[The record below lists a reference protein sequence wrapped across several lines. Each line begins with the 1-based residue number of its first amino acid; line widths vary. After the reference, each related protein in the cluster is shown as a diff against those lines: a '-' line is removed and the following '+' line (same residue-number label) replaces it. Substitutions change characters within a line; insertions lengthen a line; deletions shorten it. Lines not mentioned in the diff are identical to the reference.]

1 MSTDTVAE
9 QKKTLADVFVE
20 GAVRGWN
27 IGVKSTVP
35 NVVMAFAVI
44 AVLKLTG
51 FLDIVAEVFDPV
63 MAVFSLPGV
72 AITVLIGAWLSMGGG
87 VGICAGLYMDGLLT
101 GSQVT
106 ILIPAIFLMG
116 AQIQYWGRVLGTSG
130 VQAKF
135 YKVYFAI
142 SILNA
147 LVCMFLMQFVA

>member
-1 MSTDTVAE
+1 MSANTQVI
-9 QKKTLADVFVE
+9 QKKTIADVFVE

-63 MAVFSLPGV
+63 MALFSLPGV
-72 AITVLIGAWLSMGGG
+72 SITVLIGAWLSMGGG
-87 VGICAGLYMDGLLT
+87 VGICASLYTQGLLT
-101 GSQVT
+101 DAKVT

-130 VQAKF
+130 LQAKF
-135 YKVYFAI
+135 YKVYFGI
-142 SILNA
+142 SILNV
-147 LVCMFLMQFVA
+147 LLCMFVMQFIV

>member
-1 MSTDTVAE
+1 MSASSQII
-9 QKKTLADVFVE
+9 QKKTIADVFVE
-20 GAVRGWN
+20 GWN

-35 NVVMAFAVI
+35 NVLMAFAVI
-44 AVLKLTG
+44 AVLKITG
-51 FLDIVAEVFDPV
+51 FLDLVAVVFDPV

-87 VGICAGLYMDGLLT
+87 VGIAASLYAQGLLT
-101 GSQVT
+101 GEQVT

-116 AQIQYWGRVLGTSG
+116 AQLQYWGRVLGTSG

-142 SILNA
+142 SILNSII
-147 LVCMFLMQFVA
+147 CMFIMQFIV